1 MLSLTDTAT
10 GHESNARIHFINMSQ
25 ILEIISNI
33 VGSGGEENKP
43 EPMIVLEQLEQEN
56 SENVTERHLLTSE
69 KEYEDKG
76 HIARYG
82 QQLAAAVTVNSA
94 ITFGL
99 LTAIDGLTLGFNPIL
114 FYLLCGGINTSTSVL
129 TIDKKLSR
137 NTNLMLGGSKFV
149 INMSINGQL
158 IGQMHDRVSQSNVT
172 VASIRQSIENYES
185 GFKQQ
190 DNYWGY
196 VGLAIGL
203 AALIAFICR
212 GK

>member
-1 MLSLTDTAT
+1 
-10 GHESNARIHFINMSQ
+10 MSQ
-25 ILEIISNI
+25 ILEFISTVIGN
-33 VGSGGEENKP
+33 GGEGEDDKP
-43 EPMIVLEQLEQEN
+43 EPMTVLEQLEQEN
-56 SENVTERHLLTSE
+56 SKNVTERHQLTAE
-69 KEYEDKG
+69 KEYEASG
-76 HIARYG
+76 HLAQYG
-82 QQLAAAVTVNSA
+82 QQLAAAITVNSA

-99 LTAIDGLTLGFNPIL
+99 LTAIDGLTLRFNPIL
-114 FYLLCGGINTSTSVL
+114 FYLLCGGVNTSTSVL

-137 NTNLMLGGSKFV
+137 NINLMLGGSKFV

-158 IGQMHDRVSQSNVT
+158 IGQMSDRVNQSNAT

-196 VGLAIGL
+196 VGLPIAI
-203 AALIAFICR
+203 AALIAFIFSR

>member
-1 MLSLTDTAT
+1 
-10 GHESNARIHFINMSQ
+10 MSQ
-25 ILEIISNI
+25 ILELISNL
-33 VGSGGEENKP
+33 VGVRDGEDKP
-43 EPMIVLEQLEQEN
+43 EPRTVLEQLEQEN
-56 SENVTERHLLTSE
+56 SKNVTERHLLTSE

-76 HIARYG
+76 HIAQYG

-129 TIDKKLSR
+129 TIDKKLER

-158 IGQMHDRVSQSNVT
+158 IGQMHDRVSQSNITVT
-172 VASIRQSIENYES
+172 SIRQSIENYES

-196 VGLAIGL
+196 VGVAIGL